1 MYTMSK
7 PLDQVRNIGIIAH
20 IDAGKTTTTER
31 VLFYTGRKHKIGE
44 VHDGAAEMDWMEQE
58 RERGITITS
67 ATTACF
73 WNDTHIN
80 IIDTPGHVDFTVEVE
95 RSLRVLDGGVAVFDG
110 SQGVEPQS
118 ETVWRQA
125 DKYGVPRIAFVNKMD
140 KLGADFKMS
149 VESIYKKLTKNAVPI
164 QLPWG
169 TASEFR
175 GIVDLVG
182 MRCYTF
188 TGDHGEQQ
196 VEQDIPEEMLD
207 EAKMARE
214 EMIDKLSAYDDELAE
229 KFLEGAEIPNT
240 LIKQAIRKGV
250 IKNTLYPILC
260 GSSLKNAGVQLVLD
274 AVVDYLPSPIDRGA
288 INGLNP
294 DTGEEVSRAPGRN
307 DPASAIAFKIMTDPF
322 VGTLTYVRVYSGT
335 IKSGDTLLNPLTGE
349 RERIGRLLLMHSNK
363 REEIKEISEGHICA
377 FLGLKNTK
385 TGHTLC
391 DMKDPVILEQMS
403 FPEPVISL
411 AVEPVSKKDQEKLG
425 IGLSKLG
432 DEDPSF
438 KYFSDE
444 ETGQTI
450 IAGMGELHLEIIVDR
465 LKREHKV
472 EVNTGN
478 PQVSYREAIQNTSEG
493 EGVFKRQT
501 GGRGQYGH
509 VLLRLEN
516 IRDLKD
522 EHGVPV
528 NYEFKNEI
536 VGGVIP
542 REFVP
547 AIDKG
552 AKETMAKGILAGYPI
567 IGIRA
572 AVYDGSYH
580 EVDSSEISFKV
591 ATYAAF
597 KDAFLKA
604 GPQLLE
610 PIMDVEVTTPEDYVG
625 DVMGDLSS
633 RRGRIEGQEQ
643 RGTATIINVKV
654 PLSEMFGYAT
664 TLRSLS
670 QGRANYSMQ
679 FATYEQVPNAIAD
692 AIIKERIGAGKV
704 RAVEVE
710 G

>member
-1 MYTMSK
+1 
-7 PLDQVRNIGIIAH
+7 
-20 IDAGKTTTTER
+20 
-31 VLFYTGRKHKIGE
+31 
-44 VHDGAAEMDWMEQE
+44 
-58 RERGITITS
+58 
-67 ATTACF
+67 
-73 WNDTHIN
+73 
-80 IIDTPGHVDFTVEVE
+80 
-95 RSLRVLDGGVAVFDG
+95 
-110 SQGVEPQS
+110 
-118 ETVWRQA
+118 
-125 DKYGVPRIAFVNKMD
+125 
-140 KLGADFKMS
+140 
-149 VESIYKKLTKNAVPI
+149 
-164 QLPWG
+164 
-169 TASEFR
+169 
-175 GIVDLVG
+175 
-182 MRCYTF
+182 
-188 TGDHGEQQ
+188 
-196 VEQDIPEEMLD
+196 
-207 EAKMARE
+207 
-214 EMIDKLSAYDDELAE
+214 
-229 KFLEGAEIPNT
+229 
-240 LIKQAIRKGV
+240 
-250 IKNTLYPILC
+250 
-260 GSSLKNAGVQLVLD
+260 
-274 AVVDYLPSPIDRGA
+274 
-288 INGLNP
+288 
-294 DTGEEVSRAPGRN
+294 
-307 DPASAIAFKIMTDPF
+307 
-322 VGTLTYVRVYSGT
+322 
-335 IKSGDTLLNPLTGE
+335 
-349 RERIGRLLLMHSNK
+349 
-363 REEIKEISEGHICA
+363 
-377 FLGLKNTK
+377 
-385 TGHTLC
+385 
-391 DMKDPVILEQMS
+391 MKDPVILEQMS

-478 PQVSYREAIQNTSEG
+478 PQVSYREAIQNTTEG

-567 IGIRA
+567 IGVRV

-679 FATYEQVPNAIAD
+679 FATYEAVPNAIAD